1 MLPKEKID
9 RINCL
14 ARKKKTSFLTEEE
27 QIEQA
32 ELRKEY
38 LISFRKSF
46 KAQLE
51 QIEIVDNNEVEN

>member
-9 RINCL
+9 RINYL

-27 QIEQA
+27 CIEQGA
-32 ELRKEY
+32 LREEY
-38 LISFRKSF
+38 LVSFRKSF

-51 QIEIVDNNEVEN
+51 QIEIVDDKEVEN